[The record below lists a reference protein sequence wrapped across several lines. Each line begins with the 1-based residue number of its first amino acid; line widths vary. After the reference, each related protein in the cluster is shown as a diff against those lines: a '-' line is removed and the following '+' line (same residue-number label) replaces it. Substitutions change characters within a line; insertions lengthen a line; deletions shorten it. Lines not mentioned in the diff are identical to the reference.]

1 MSAPIIGARRM
12 SAFVVIGGQWGDE
25 GKGRTVDLLA
35 QDATIVARYSAGDNA
50 GHTIINHLGKFV
62 LHLVPAGIFYPEK
75 LCLIGNGV
83 VVNPAVLLDEIRQL
97 ESRGVST
104 KNLFASDRAQVLM
117 PYHLLLDEL
126 EERARGAAALDTT
139 KRGVGPAF
147 VDKVARQG
155 IRMADLID
163 PQALRA
169 RLELVLPQ
177 KNLVLERLYDAKPLD
192 FDELYATSVEYGC
205 QLKPYV
211 RDTSIIVREALD
223 RGEQVL
229 LEGAQGS
236 LLDLDAGTY
245 PYVTSSTPSSLAAG
259 AAIGVGIGPTQIE
272 RVVGVYKAY
281 MTRVGN
287 GPMPTE
293 LPDETGDI
301 LRREGPAPEFGATT
315 GRPRRC
321 GWFDAVASRYSVR
334 VNGVTSATLTRL
346 DVLDNFPSL
355 EICVAYQLDGERLES
370 FPATTSVLERVQPV
384 YEEHAGWLKDT
395 SSARKF
401 SDLPKEAQKYVER
414 IEELLGCRIE
424 VVSVGPE
431 REQFLTR

>member
-1 MSAPIIGARRM
+1 M

-35 QDATIVARYSAGDNA
+35 QEAAIVVRYSAGDNA

-62 LHLVPAGIFYPEK
+62 LHLVPAGIFYPDK

-83 VVNPAVLLDEIRQL
+83 VINPQVLLNEIEQL

-104 KNLFASDRAQVLM
+104 KRLFVSDRAQVVM

-126 EERARGAAALDTT
+126 EERARGAASLDTT

-147 VDKVARQG
+147 VDKVARSG
-155 IRMADLID
+155 VRMADLID
-163 PQALRA
+163 PQALRE
-169 RLELVLPQ
+169 RLEHVLPG
-177 KNLVLERLYDAKPLD
+177 KNAVLERLYARPPIDIE
-192 FDELYATSVEYGC
+192 ELHASYVELGC
-205 QLKPYV
+205 KLKPYV
-211 RDTSIIVREALD
+211 RDTSIIVHEALD
-223 RGEQVL
+223 RGERVL

-281 MTRVGN
+281 MTRVGA

-293 LPDETGDI
+293 LLDATGDI
-301 LRREGPAPEFGATT
+301 LRRDGPAPVFGATT

-321 GWFDAVASRYSVR
+321 GWFDAVASRYTVR
-334 VNGVTSATLTRL
+334 LNGVTSATLTRL
-346 DVLDNFPSL
+346 DVLDNFPS
-355 EICVAYQLDGERLES
+355 IQVCTAYELDGKRVDS
-370 FPATTSVLERVQPV
+370 FPATASVLERVAPV
-384 YEEHAGWLKDT
+384 YEEHAGWRKDT
-395 SSARKF
+395 SGARTF
-401 SDLPKEAQKYVER
+401 GDLPKAAQSYVER
-414 IEELLGCRIE
+414 IEALLGCPIN

-431 REQFLTR
+431 REQFIQR

>member
-1 MSAPIIGARRM
+1 M

-25 GKGRTVDLLA
+25 GKGRMVDLLA
-35 QDATIVARYSAGDNA
+35 QEASIVARYSAGDNA
-50 GHTIINHLGKFV
+50 GHTVINHLGKFA
-62 LHLVPAGIFYPEK
+62 LHLVPAGIFYPDK

-83 VVNPAVLLDEIRQL
+83 VVNPQVLLDEIEQL

-104 KNLFASDRAQVLM
+104 KNLAVSDRAQVLM
-117 PYHLLLDEL
+117 PYHLRVDEL
-126 EERARGAAALDTT
+126 EEQARGSSAFGTT
-139 KRGVGPAF
+139 LRGVGPAF
-147 VDKVARQG
+147 VDKVARLG

-163 PQALRA
+163 PAALRL
-169 RLELVLPQ
+169 RLEVVLPQ
-177 KNLVLERLYDAKPLD
+177 KNALLQRLYGAEPLE
-192 FDELYATSVEYGC
+192 FETLYAAYVEYGC
-205 QLKPYV
+205 KLKPYV
-211 RDTSIIVREALD
+211 RDTSAIVLEALE

-236 LLDLDAGTY
+236 LLDLDIGTY

-293 LPDETGDI
+293 LLDETGDI
-301 LRREGPAPEFGATT
+301 IRREGPAPEFGATT

-334 VNGVTSATLTRL
+334 ANGVTSAALTRL
-346 DVLDNFPSL
+346 DVLDNFPAI
-355 EICVAYQLDGERLES
+355 EVCVGYELDGERLDS
-370 FPATTSVLERVQPV
+370 FPATTAVLERVKPVFEEQP
-384 YEEHAGWLKDT
+384 GWRKDT
-395 SSARKF
+395 SGARRF
-401 SDLPKEAQKYVER
+401 GDLPKEAQAYVQR
-414 IEELLGCRIE
+414 IEELLGCPIE
-424 VVSVGPE
+424 IVSVGPE
-431 REQFLTR
+431 REQAIRR

>member
-1 MSAPIIGARRM
+1 M

-35 QDATIVARYSAGDNA
+35 QDATIVARYSAGNNA
-50 GHTIINHLGKFV
+50 GHTVINHLGKFA

-83 VVNPAVLLDEIRQL
+83 VVDPEVLLAEIEQL

-104 KNLFASDRAQVLM
+104 KNLFVSDRAQVLM
-117 PYHLLLDEL
+117 PYHRLLDEL
-126 EERARGAAALDTT
+126 EERARGDAALDTT
-139 KRGVGPAF
+139 RRGVGPAF
-147 VDKVARQG
+147 VDKVARVG
-155 IRMADLID
+155 VRMADLIE
-163 PQALRA
+163 PQALRE
-169 RLELVLPQ
+169 RLELVLPL
-177 KNLVLERLYDAKPLD
+177 KNTLLERLYETPPLD
-192 FDELYATSVEYGC
+192 LDEVHRAYVEYGC
-205 QLKPYV
+205 QLKPHV
-211 RDTSIIVREALD
+211 RDTSAVVLEALE

-259 AAIGVGIGPTQIE
+259 AAIGIGIGPTQID

-293 LPDETGDI
+293 LLDETGDI
-301 LRREGPAPEFGATT
+301 LRGEGPEPEIGATT

-334 VNGVTSATLTRL
+334 VNGVTSAVLSRL
-346 DVLDNFPSL
+346 DVLDNFPA
-355 EICVAYQLDGERLES
+355 IQVCTAYELAGEPLES
-370 FPATTSVLERVQPV
+370 FPATSAVLERAIPV
-384 YEEHAGWLKDT
+384 YEEHPGWRQAT
-395 SSARKF
+395 SGVRRF
-401 SDLPKEAQKYVER
+401 SDLPQEAQAYVKR
-414 IEELLGCRIE
+414 IEALLGCP
-424 VVSVGPE
+424 VDYVSVGPE
-431 REQFLTR
+431 REQMIIR